1 MAKTRVFSNPGTGS
15 QTGVYH
21 VVSRFVDRRKVFGD
35 DEREAFRSMMGAF
48 AAFHQVEILT
58 FCLMGNHFHLLIRVP
73 ERPAGFEVPLE
84 QMLGMMDRTVG
95 PERMKVLRSQF
106 RVWERCGGESGIE
119 EWRQRMLG
127 RMFSLSEFMK
137 ALKQRFSQWYNR
149 RKGRTGVLWEGRY
162 KSVIVEDE
170 TKALRTMATY
180 IDLNP
185 VRAGITE
192 DPADYRWS
200 GYAEAMA
207 GKTAALEG
215 IALVT
220 GATAERMLGRALG
233 EAAPEENAG
242 QRKRRHLKALVHYR
256 QLLGIA
262 GRPRVKDDGTV
273 VRRGVS
279 LKVQERLAQES
290 GVRREQ
296 LLKRVRHFTDGVVL
310 GSREFINGWFEQ
322 NRSWFGGKS
331 SEARKSG
338 ARRIGKDWKEL
349 YNLRQL
355 GEEGARE
362 PSALI
367 TDTGPHIPP
376 APFSEG

>member
-1 MAKTRVFSNPGTGS
+1 MAKTRVFTNPGTGA

-35 DEREAFRSMMGAF
+35 EEREVFRAMMGAF

-73 ERPAGFEVPLE
+73 ERPAGFDVPLE
-84 QMLGMMDRTVG
+84 QMLGMMDRAVG

-106 RVWERCGGESGIE
+106 RVWERCGGEAGIE

-162 KSVIVEDE
+162 KSVIVQDE
-170 TKALRTMATY
+170 MKAMRTMATY

-207 GKTAALEG
+207 GKAAALEG

-220 GATAERMLGRALG
+220 GATAERVLGRGLG
-233 EAAPEENAG
+233 EAAPVEKPGE
-242 QRKRRHLKALVHYR
+242 RKRRHLKSLVHYR
-256 QLLGIA
+256 QMLGLA
-262 GRPRVKDDGTV
+262 GRPRVKEDGTV
-273 VRRGVS
+273 IRRGVS
-279 LKVQERLAQES
+279 EKVQERIEREY

-296 LLKRVRHFTDGVVL
+296 LLKRVRHFTDGVIL

-322 NRSWFGGKS
+322 NRAWFGGKS
-331 SEARKSG
+331 QTERKSG
-338 ARRIGKDWKEL
+338 ARKIGKDWQRL

-355 GEEGARE
+355 RG
-362 PSALI
+362 
-367 TDTGPHIPP
+367 
-376 APFSEG
+376 

>member
-1 MAKTRVFSNPGTGS
+1 MAKTRVFTNPGTGS

-35 DEREAFRSMMGAF
+35 EEREVFRAMMGAF
-48 AAFHQVEILT
+48 AAFHQVEVLT

-73 ERPAGFEVPLE
+73 ERPAGFDVPLE
-84 QMLGMMDRTVG
+84 QMLTMMDRAVG
-95 PERMKVLRSQF
+95 SERMKVLRRQF

-119 EWRQRMLG
+119 QWRQRMLA
-127 RMFSLSEFMK
+127 RMFSLSECMK

-162 KSVIVEDE
+162 KSVIVQDE

-185 VRAGITE
+185 MRAGITE

-220 GATAERMLGRALG
+220 GATAEQMLGRGLG
-233 EAAPEENAG
+233 EAAPQETPTMR
-242 QRKRRHLKALVHYR
+242 RKRELRALVQYR
-256 QLLGIA
+256 QLLGLA
-262 GRPRVKDDGTV
+262 GRPRMKEDGTV
-273 VRRGVS
+273 IRRGVS
-279 LKVQERLAQES
+279 EKVQTRLAQES
-290 GVRREQ
+290 GVKREQ
-296 LLKRVRHFTDGVVL
+296 LLKRLRHFTDGVVL

-322 NRSWFGGKS
+322 NRSWFGGRS

-338 ARRIGKDWKEL
+338 ARKISKDWDKL

-355 GEEGARE
+355 RE
-362 PSALI
+362 
-367 TDTGPHIPP
+367 
-376 APFSEG
+376 